1 MKNQMRARGV
11 EADAA
16 PSATAV
22 RAGEEFDAFW
32 RREIREISH
41 SGPQVPAPR
50 QLFYDIGRDEDRR
63 PLSMGRVGQAIQAL
77 ADSPLITDRVFHAFA
92 EHVAAWIRSLR
103 AGSADCL
110 MARWEQ
116 ETLAQ
121 ADADVAQAKALRAV
135 ETHDVP
141 ALDAA
146 IAETAEQLAELQR
159 YFASLIAHRRR
170 AVNERRT
177 AAPRRHLT
185 GSLA

>member
-11 EADAA
+11 EAADA

-41 SGPQVPAPR
+41 SGAQVPAPR
-50 QLFYDIGRDEDRR
+50 QLFYDIGREEDRR

-77 ADSPLITDRVFHAFA
+77 AASPLISDSTFDAFA

-103 AGSADCL
+103 PNTADSL
-110 MARWEQ
+110 VARWEL
-116 ETLAQ
+116 ETRAQ
-121 ADADVAQAKALRAV
+121 ADADIAQAKALRAI
-135 ETHDVP
+135 ETKDVA

-146 IAETAEQLAELQR
+146 IAETSEHLTEGQRLLAQ
-159 YFASLIAHRRR
+159 LIAARRI
-170 AVNERRT
+170 VLT
-177 AAPRRHLT
+177 TRHDGGARFAT
-185 GSLA
+185 RFA